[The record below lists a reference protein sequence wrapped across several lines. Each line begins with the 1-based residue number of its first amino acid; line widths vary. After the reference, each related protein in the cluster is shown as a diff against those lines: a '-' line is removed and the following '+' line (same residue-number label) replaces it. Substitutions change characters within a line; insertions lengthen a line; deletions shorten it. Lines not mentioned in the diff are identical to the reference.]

1 MSLRVGLRVLLGLA
15 ASACDSGS
23 GRVPPTENLSAAP
36 DTLVAEW
43 ANLPVAVSL
52 GGGRWAVVAPGWDA
66 ATIADFRARSLTPL
80 GGPKQRAYLHPSA
93 LFAVGDTIYLA
104 DWGLRRT
111 TVWSP
116 DGRLLDS
123 IPVADPL
130 RGAFP
135 HARDAAGQL
144 YYEVTPLPR
153 RDGSH
158 NRDSAAI
165 VRAPRSLAR
174 FDSVARLA
182 PLDVMEMKRESSSRF
197 ERRVFS
203 GTDLWGVWP
212 DGTLWIARVGR
223 AQIVS
228 VDAQGRVT
236 KGPELPDPVWEVT
249 QSDRD
254 RYLQGYTEDVR
265 PKEADL
271 PFALIFPPFTAAF
284 AAPGQTIWLEKSK
297 PMLDSARMIHVLDRA
312 GHLIRVLQIN
322 GAARL
327 IAVGGNALLLA
338 EQFEKGVRL
347 LQVRI
352 PAAPRSVAGGS
363 RNKGAGAR

>member
-1 MSLRVGLRVLLGLA
+1 MSLRREVRALLGLTA
-15 ASACDSGS
+15 AACGSGS
-23 GRVPPTENLSAAP
+23 GAVPPTEVLSAAR

-43 ANLPVAVSL
+43 ANLPMAVSI
-52 GGGRWAVVAPGWDA
+52 GAGRWAVVAPDWDA
-66 ATIADFRARSLTPL
+66 AVIADFRAGSITPL

-93 LFAVGDTIYLA
+93 LFAVGDTTYLA

-116 DGRLLDS
+116 EGRLLDS
-123 IPVADPL
+123 IPVANPL

-135 HARDAAGQL
+135 RARDAAGQL
-144 YYEVTPLPR
+144 YYEVNPPPR

-165 VRAPRSLAR
+165 VRAPLSPAR
-174 FDSVARLA
+174 FDTVARLA
-182 PLDVMEMKRESSSRF
+182 PLDVMEMKRENSSRF

-212 DGTLWIARVGR
+212 DGTVWIARVGR

-228 VDAQGRVT
+228 MDAQGKVA
-236 KGPELPDPVWEVT
+236 KGRELPDPVFEVT

-254 RYLQGYTEDVR
+254 SYLQGYGEDVR
-265 PKEADL
+265 PKESDL

-284 AAPGQTIWLEKSK
+284 AAPDRTIWLEKSK
-297 PMLDSARMIHVLDRA
+297 PVLDSARKVHVLDRA
-312 GHLIRVLQIN
+312 GNLTRVLQID
-322 GAARL
+322 GTARL
-327 IAVGGNALLLA
+327 IAVGSDALLLA
-338 EQFEKGVRL
+338 QQFAKGVRL
-347 LQVRI
+347 LQVPI
-352 PAAPRSVAGGS
+352 PAKTPPRP
-363 RNKGAGAR
+363 